1 MSNEI
6 IRAEIIAIGF
16 VQGVGFRHF
25 VYQNAKSIGVTG
37 YVKNLYTGEVL
48 TVAEGEKYKLEE
60 LYNKIKIG
68 PSYSRVTKAT
78 IDYLPA
84 KNEFKTF
91 EVRYI

>member
-1 MSNEI
+1 MENEI
-6 IRAEIIAIGF
+6 IRAEIIAVGL

-25 VYQNAKSIGVTG
+25 VYQNAKSLGLTG

-48 TVAEGEKYKLEE
+48 TVVEGERYKVEE
-60 LYNKIKIG
+60 LFKKIKIG

-78 IDYLPA
+78 IEYSKA

>member
-1 MSNEI
+1 MENDI

-25 VYQNAKSIGVTG
+25 VYQNAKAIGVTG

-48 TVAEGEKYKLEE
+48 TIAEGEKFKIEE
-60 LYNKIKIG
+60 LFNRIKIG
-68 PSYSRVTKAT
+68 PSYSRVSKVT
-78 IDYLPA
+78 IEYLPA
-84 KNEFKTF
+84 KNEFKNF